1 MTGHRALQ
9 ATASLSA
16 LAIALIAG
24 PALAQQVPVDQQPVV
39 TAPAA
44 TVQATPVPA
53 EDDEEQPRVETG
65 TPGQVQDV
73 EPNQQDQ
80 LDGLEVDNE
89 RQGLWEGSTLVF
101 KPRTYYLNRDR
112 DTRPDNVGWALGG
125 GLEYRS
131 GWWNDTIQIAATLYT
146 SQILYGPEERDGT
159 LLFAPGPEPITVL
172 GEAYLTARLGDDNV
186 FRIGRQS
193 FDLPWLSKHDIR
205 MIPNTFEA
213 VAVGRQAKK
222 GWAYVAA
229 YVSAIKLKNSDEFVS
244 MSEAAG
250 AADTDN
256 GVVLTGVQY
265 TLEDGSL
272 IGATNQ
278 ATVDVMNTFFIKG
291 ERSFPLG
298 EDTSIRL
305 YGQYTDQR
313 SIGESLIGDFETYL
327 FAVKGELFYKDFSFR
342 LAASTAGDEKGLQ
355 SPYGGPPNYLSI
367 IVDNFDRAGE
377 DAVMIGAS
385 YDFKGVGLNGLSAF
399 SNISSGRTPDVGP
412 TASPDET
419 EYDLTVDYRF
429 AEDSVASGLW
439 IRARGAWI
447 DQDEAE
453 GGDDFFDFRIIV
465 NYSYDLL

>member
-1 MTGHRALQ
+1 MTGYPARL
-9 ATASLSA
+9 TSFSLGAS
-16 LAIALIAG
+16 AILLFAF
-24 PALAQQVPVDQQPVV
+24 PALAQQVPPPDAPLI
-39 TAPAA
+39 TAPPD
-44 TVQATPVPA
+44 Q
-53 EDDEEQPRVETG
+53 DEQPRVEIP
-65 TPGQVQDV
+65 TPGQVRDV

-80 LDGLEVDNE
+80 VDGLDPDHQ
-89 RQGLWEGSTLVF
+89 RQGLWEGSTLVL

-112 DTRPDNVGWALGG
+112 DTKPDNVGWALGG
-125 GLEYRS
+125 ALEYRS
-131 GWWNDTIQIAATLYT
+131 GWWNDTVQVAATLHT
-146 SQILYGPEERDGT
+146 SQILYGPTERDGT

-172 GEAYLTARLGDDNV
+172 GEAYVTARLGGDAI

-193 FDLPWLSKHDIR
+193 FDLPWMSKHDIR

-213 VAVGRQAKK
+213 VAIGRQASK
-222 GWAYVAA
+222 GWAYVAG

-250 AADTDN
+250 APDTDN
-256 GVVLTGVQY
+256 GVVLTGLQY

-272 IGATNQ
+272 IGAVNQ

-291 ERSFPLG
+291 ERSFELT
-298 EDTSIRL
+298 EDASIRL

-327 FAVKGELFYKDFSFR
+327 LAVKAELFYKEFSFR

-377 DAVMIGAS
+377 DAWMVGAS
-385 YDFKGVGLNGLSAF
+385 YDFKGVGINGLSAF
-399 SNISSGRTPDVGP
+399 TNISSGRTPDDGP
-412 TASPDET
+412 VATPDET
-419 EYDLTVDYRF
+419 EYDLTIDYKF
-429 AEDSVASGLW
+429 AEDSIAKGLW

-447 DQDEAE
+447 DQDESE

-465 NYSYDLL
+465 NYTYDLL